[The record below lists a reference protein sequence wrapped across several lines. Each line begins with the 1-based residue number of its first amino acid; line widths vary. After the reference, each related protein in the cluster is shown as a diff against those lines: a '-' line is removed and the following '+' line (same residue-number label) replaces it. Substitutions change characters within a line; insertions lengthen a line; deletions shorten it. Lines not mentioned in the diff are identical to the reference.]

1 MNDTTVSKLVIFDLD
16 GLIIDSLPG
25 LSEALLAS
33 FGEIFSSQVH
43 FNMFR
48 DYDSAHPGAS
58 RFEKLDFAFNLAGV
72 PQAAREAVTAE
83 VLKRFD
89 AASFEARIAAEV
101 DRSIFD
107 FVDFGGNQFEWALVS
122 NCDKNQLVKVS
133 QFHGLGKLFGQR
145 VFGTPPGKLQIVR
158 ELVSQKVRNR
168 IPISVSDSQTDFE
181 IAKSLGIEFAL
192 VTKFARDLEFNRT
205 FEGLVLDSISH
216 LRPHLESI

>member
-1 MNDTTVSKLVIFDLD
+1 MSDTTVPKLVIFDLD

-33 FGEIFSSQVH
+33 FGEIFSSQEH
-43 FNMFR
+43 FDIFR
-48 DYDSAHPGAS
+48 HYDSIHPGAS
-58 RFEKLDFAFNLAGV
+58 RFEKLDFALNLEKV
-72 PQAAREAVTAE
+72 PHAAREAVKAK

-101 DRSIFD
+101 DTAIFD

-122 NCDKNQLVKVS
+122 NCDTNQLAKVS
-133 QFHGLGKLFGQR
+133 QFHGLGKLFGQK
-145 VFGTPPGKLQIVR
+145 VFGTPPGKLQIVG
-158 ELVSQKVRNR
+158 ELVSQRVWRR
-168 IPISVSDSQTDFE
+168 IPISVSDSQPDFE
-181 IAKSLGIEFAL
+181 IAKSLGIDFAL